1 MKKFLYVLVFTL
13 FANNIVFG
21 QQCGTTI
28 QSIDEMDLIMP
39 GYKIGVQ
46 KALGNADKKDL
57 DAREFTDLVD
67 FGGAVQF
74 NHYSYCSACNL

>member
-46 KALGNADKKDL
+46 KALEMPINTL
-57 DAREFTDLVD
+57 EM
-67 FGGAVQF
+67 
-74 NHYSYCSACNL
+74 

>member
-46 KALGNADKKDL
+46 KALGNADKY
-57 DAREFTDLVD
+57 
-67 FGGAVQF
+67 VQKG
-74 NHYSYCSACNL
+74 

>member
-46 KALGNADKKDL
+46 KALGNADKY
-57 DAREFTDLVD
+57 
-67 FGGAVQF
+67 VQKVLL
-74 NHYSYCSACNL
+74 NPNLSAQRSRK

>member
-46 KALGNADKKDL
+46 KALGNADKY
-57 DAREFTDLVD
+57 
-67 FGGAVQF
+67 VQKVLL
-74 NHYSYCSACNL
+74 NPNSAQRQGNDTIIIPIGSTRPTR

>member
-46 KALGNADKKDL
+46 KALGNADKY
-57 DAREFTDLVD
+57 
-67 FGGAVQF
+67 VQKVLL
-74 NHYSYCSACNL
+74 NPNSAQRQGNDTIIIPIVACNL